1 LTIGTT
7 TIGYSKYGMEYQF
20 RDVESTLRV
29 ERRSSHTLR
38 TCSLTGYGV
47 RFRTPG
53 IEATIVILQT
63 FPENFPSNGTR
74 LDASAQWY
82 GGCTA
87 HGACVTVNRDRMRD
101 VMR

>member
-7 TIGYSKYGMEYQF
+7 MIGYSKYGMEYQF

-53 IEATIVILQT
+53 IEASHRNPANLPGEFSVKGHKVRR
-63 FPENFPSNGTR
+63 ECANGTEAAR
-74 LDASAQWY
+74 R
-82 GGCTA
+82 TA
-87 HGACVTVNRDRMRD
+87 HA
-101 VMR
+101 